1 MTVALSLAVGAA
13 HPDLAAAQF
22 AAGLE
27 WVAYRYEAAAV
38 SRSSDATSASARL
51 RPVLPPASTLR
62 LELGG
67 RGAWRIGLTAAAAA
81 ADLEVRDGTTT
92 VTSDFGLLDF
102 YEFQLEVA
110 RRLVALD
117 GGGTLR
123 GTAAPLLAIWDQ
135 SDGSR
140 TVLGAQFGL
149 EVELPITTWTLLALR
164 GSVALHGQPLPS
176 SLSEAGFQTETT
188 LTRAGL
194 GAGLRF
200 VFGR

>member
-1 MTVALSLAVGAA
+1 MCLVIAVLHAEHA
-13 HPDLAAAQF
+13 EAQF

-27 WVAYRYEAAAV
+27 WVAYRYESAASGAG
-38 SRSSDATSASARL
+38 TSSARL

-67 RGAWRIGLTAAAAA
+67 RGAWRVGVAASAAA
-81 ADLEVRDGTTT
+81 ADLELRDGTAT
-92 VTSDFGLLDF
+92 VTSDVGLLDF

-110 RRLVALD
+110 RRLVRLD

-123 GTAAPLLAIWDQ
+123 GTVAPLLAIWDEA
-135 SDGSR
+135 DGAR
-140 TVLGAQFGL
+140 TVLGAQLGVEL
-149 EVELPITTWTLLALR
+149 ELPITKWTRLALR
-164 GSVALHGQPLPS
+164 GTVAVHGQPLPP
-176 SLSEAGFQTETT
+176 SLTEAGFEAESL

-200 VFGR
+200 MFGR